1 LGGVAAI
8 ILVVGVATAAYFVS
22 NKISGR
28 QAVAPTA
35 PESEPLAKVAEGG
48 GGGGT
53 TGLSGAKAGVT
64 CGGGGTTGL
73 SGAKAGVTSGG
84 GGTTGLSGAKAGV
97 TSGGGTE
104 LSGAKAPTEEMCKAK
119 GGTCMGEDVVASSG
133 FTGTKLGAQDCEN
146 GDVCASSPGGGTG
159 SGGTTTTTKKTGGG
173 GGGND
178 GSGGTQT
185 TTTTTTTT
193 TVVNG
198 TCSELKI
205 FLRNSDGSLNSSPLT
220 AAQLANLKIN
230 DILVLSTT
238 GSMASLK
245 ARFKVTFNGTV
256 EQPEWKNS
264 TGYQDSAKMTSI
276 YDYKITKSGTY
287 LFESQVSTQP

>member
-1 LGGVAAI
+1 LSGAKAGVK
-8 ILVVGVATAAYFVS
+8 S
-22 NKISGR
+22 
-28 QAVAPTA
+28 
-35 PESEPLAKVAEGG
+35 

-64 CGGGGTTGL
+64 SGGGGTTGL

-193 TVVNG
+193 VVNG
-198 TCSELKI
+198 ACSELKI

-256 EQPEWKNS
+256 EQPEWKDS